1 MPQKRLADYIT
12 TTHFPTFIERSFQT
26 INPGKTYLPNWHIGL
41 IAEHLRACETGQI
54 KRLIINMPPRHMKS
68 ICASVTWPAWLL
80 AHNPSRRMIVASYS
94 QPLSTRLSLD
104 TRHVMQAEWYQ
115 RLFPQTQIATG
126 QNEKHKFATTEHGFR
141 FATSVGGSVTGE
153 GGDFLIL
160 DDPHNPAD
168 ILSDNKR
175 EATLNWFDQTFSSRL
190 DNQKTGVFVL
200 VMQRLHPQDMTQHL
214 LSKAGVNWRLLEIP
228 LYAEHQRLYQLNHF
242 QHIFNAGEVL
252 HPERMG
258 QEEIERLKQDM
269 GAAHFA
275 AQYLQTPVPLEG
287 RILKKSWLRYY
298 PKEQYLPYRAIYHS
312 WDTAIKTG
320 AANDYTALTVWGE
333 YNGELYLLDVLQQKL
348 DYPALRKCFTEQ
360 TQQWNPEA
368 ILIED
373 KASGQSLLQDM
384 RKNSYLPIIAVK
396 AVKDKLTR
404 FASATALFEGG
415 RVRLP
420 QEAPW
425 LADYERQLLEFP
437 GSRHDDM
444 VDATSQFLNWF
455 RLKQTGSMSVRS
467 L

>member
-26 INPGKTYLPNWHIGL
+26 INPGKAYLSNWHIGL
-41 IAEHLRACETGQI
+41 IAEHLNACETGQI

-68 ICASVTWPAWLL
+68 ICASVAWPAWLL
-80 AHNPSRRMIVASYS
+80 AREPSRRMIVASYA

-104 TRHVMQAEWYQ
+104 TRHIMQAEWYQ

-126 QNEKHKFATTEHGFR
+126 QNEKHRFATTKHGFR

-168 ILSDNKR
+168 ILSESKR

-190 DNQKTGVFVL
+190 DNQRTGVFVL
-200 VMQRLHPQDMTQHL
+200 VMQRLHPEDMTKHL
-214 LSKAGVNWRLLEIP
+214 LSKAGVNWKLLEIP
-228 LYAEHQRLYQLNHF
+228 LYTEHPRLYQLNHF
-242 QHIFNAGEVL
+242 KHCFHAGEVL

-258 QEEIERLKQDM
+258 QAEIERLKQDM

-275 AQYLQTPVPLEG
+275 AQYLQAPVPMEG
-287 RILKKSWLRYY
+287 RMLKKGWLRYY
-298 PKEQYLPYRAIYHS
+298 PKEQHLPYSAIYHS

-333 YNGELYLLDVLQQKL
+333 YEGGLYLLEVMQAKL
-348 DYPALRKCFTEQ
+348 DYPSLRKCFTEQ
-360 TQQWNPEA
+360 TRSWNPEA

-396 AVKDKLTR
+396 AAKDKLTR
-404 FASATALFEGG
+404 FASATALFEAG
-415 RVRLP
+415 RVHLP
-420 QEAPW
+420 DEAAW
-425 LADYERQLLEFP
+425 LAEYERQLLEFP
-437 GSRHDDM
+437 ASRHDDM
-444 VDATSQFLNWF
+444 VDSTSQFLNWF
-455 RLKQTGSMSVRS
+455 HLKQSGKMAVRS